1 MRKLLSLVT
10 VGIAVFAAPQAVADP
25 GPPANMVLLPTG
37 DEVVIRTAP
46 DGRELTEVRPAA
58 TKGVAATLVH
68 LRLGG
73 KAFEVPATA
82 LPYLGRGLSLA
93 DFDIHAP
100 SKVADADAAR
110 EFGKKLAKQYAE
122 DRARGSFGGQGLFA
136 GKAPKRVE
144 VKSAMRTVSLDAQ
157 GPDGKPANEGVAF
170 LYNVDNADLLDFDE
184 QVNYFDG
191 GTAKFS
197 VPDGHYS
204 ALGLFV
210 STDADGNVTGV
221 RFVSQPEF
229 AVNADTTVRVDATR
243 ATSKVDWVTPR
254 PSLLAENGFYFRR
267 AAKAGT
273 SQVVDV
279 SAGPAPIWA
288 APSAR
293 PVRVGELQTYPHTRL
308 ISAPAPGVP
317 YEYQLQKAAI
327 GVIPQ
332 QRYVV
337 KASDL
342 ATVNAGYYSE
352 FGLTGIRQR
361 AGMYS
366 FQESGG
372 GGSHPIMLPRKQT
385 EYVSTGT
392 DLGWFGGL
400 AKYSMTGAGG
410 FQAWY
415 GGQYESW
422 HHYQAGQT
430 LTEDWNKFPLHPAGA
445 FSLVDDGSN
454 RTVAPVT
461 RDGDLL
467 RLGLTPFSDNQPG
480 HTGMGFYGEPRDGIG
495 GSYRLT
501 QDGTTI
507 VEGNAARGVDL
518 KFEQLLDPKP
528 STLKLTLDAY
538 RYGPN
543 YALSTETSTEWT
555 WPSKHVDGATL
566 PGSLVCFASKGQPP
580 NRACA
585 AEPLLTLGYAVGGL
599 GVDGRVPNGPQSVEL
614 TVGHLQS
621 AAASP
626 ITGATVQFSL
636 DDGVSWQDA
645 TTTARGD
652 GKFTA
657 AFAASFPGFNGGH
670 VSLKVT
676 AADAAG
682 AAIGETVTRAYKVQA

>member
-1 MRKLLSLVT
+1 MRKLLSLLT
-10 VGIAVFAAPQAVADP
+10 VGIAVVAASTAIADP
-25 GPPANMVLLPTG
+25 GEASDTVLLPTG
-37 DEVVIRTAP
+37 DEVVLRTAP
-46 DGRELTEVRPAA
+46 DGRELVEVRPAA
-58 TKGVAATLVH
+58 AKGVAATLVH

-73 KAFEVPATA
+73 RAFEVPATA
-82 LPYLGRGLSLA
+82 LPYLGRGLNLA
-93 DFDIHAP
+93 DFDIHARP
-100 SKVADADAAR
+100 KVTDGQAAK
-110 EFGKKLAKQYAE
+110 EFGKALAKQYAE

-136 GKAPKRVE
+136 GKAPKRVA
-144 VKSAMRTVSLDAQ
+144 VRSPMRTVSLDAQ

-170 LYNVDNADLLDFDE
+170 LYNVDNAGLLDFDE
-184 QVNYFDG
+184 QVNYFEG

-197 VPDGHYS
+197 APDGHYS
-204 ALGLFV
+204 ALGLFI
-210 STDADGNVTGV
+210 STDADNNVTGV
-221 RFVSQPEF
+221 RFVSHPEF
-229 AVNADTTVRVDATR
+229 AVDADTTVRVDAPR

-254 PSLLAENGFYFRR
+254 PSLLADNGFYLRR
-267 AAKAGT
+267 AAKVGT

-279 SAGPAPIWA
+279 SAGPAPIWV

-337 KASDL
+337 KASEL
-342 ATVNAGYYSE
+342 ATVNAAYYSE

-366 FQESGG
+366 FQESGS
-372 GGSHPIMLPRKQT
+372 GGSHPITLPRKQT

-400 AKYSMTGAGG
+400 AKYSVTGAGG
-410 FQAWY
+410 FEAWY
-415 GGQYESW
+415 GGQRESW
-422 HHYQAGQT
+422 HHYRAGQT

-445 FSLVDDGSN
+445 FSLVDDSSN
-454 RTVAPVT
+454 FTVAPVT

-467 RLGLTPFSDNQPG
+467 RLALTPFSDNQPG
-480 HTGMGFYGEPRDGIG
+480 HTGMGFHGESRDGIG

-501 QDGTTI
+501 RDGTTI
-507 VEGNAARGVDL
+507 VEGNAARGSDL
-518 KFEQLLDPKP
+518 RLEQNLDPTP
-528 STLKLTLDAY
+528 STLKFELDAY
-538 RYGPN
+538 RFGPN
-543 YALSTETSTEWT
+543 YALSTETRTEWT
-555 WPSKHVDGATL
+555 WPSKHVEGATL
-566 PGSLVCFASKGQPP
+566 PGSLVCTFPKGQPP
-580 NRACA
+580 SRACA

-599 GVDGRVPNGPQSVEL
+599 GVGGRAQNGPQSLEL

-636 DDGVSWQDA
+636 DDGATWQDA

-652 GKFTA
+652 GRFTA
-657 AFAASFPGFNGGH
+657 AFAASFPGFDGGY
-670 VSLKVT
+670 VSLKVI
-676 AADAAG
+676 ASDAAG
-682 AAIGETVTRAYKVQA
+682 AAIAETITRAYKVLS

>member
-1 MRKLLSLVT
+1 MRKLLSLLT
-10 VGIAVFAAPQAVADP
+10 VGIAVLAVPPALADP
-25 GPPANMVLLPTG
+25 GLPTDTVLLPTG
-37 DEVVIRTAP
+37 DEVVIRVAP
-46 DGRELTEVRPAA
+46 DGREVTEVRPAM

-73 KAFEVPATA
+73 RTFEVPATA
-82 LPYLGRGLSLA
+82 LPYLGRGLELA
-93 DFDIHAP
+93 DFDIHAKP
-100 SKVADADAAR
+100 KTTDTKAAK
-110 EFGKKLAKQYAE
+110 EFGKALAKQYAE
-122 DRARGSFGGQGLFA
+122 DRARGGFGGQGLFA
-136 GKAPKRVE
+136 GKAPKRVA
-144 VKSAMRTVSLDAQ
+144 VKSPMRTVSLDAL

-197 VPDGHYS
+197 APDGRYS

-210 STDADGNVTGV
+210 STDAEDNVTGA

-229 AVNADTTVRVDATR
+229 AVGVDTTVRVDATR

-254 PSLLAENGFYFRR
+254 ASLLADNGFYFRR
-267 AAKAGT
+267 AATVGT
-273 SQVVDV
+273 AQVVDV
-279 SAGPAPIWA
+279 SAGPAPIWV
-288 APSAR
+288 APSTR
-293 PVRVGELQTYPHTRL
+293 PVRVGALQTYPHTRL

-317 YEYQLQKAAI
+317 YEYQLQKAAT

-337 KASDL
+337 KASEL
-342 ATVNAGYYSE
+342 ATVNASYYSE

-366 FQESGG
+366 FQESGS
-372 GGSHPIMLPRKQT
+372 GGSHPITLPRKQT

-400 AKYSMTGAGG
+400 AKYSQTGAGG

-422 HHYQAGQT
+422 HRYLAGQT

-445 FSLVDDGSN
+445 FSLVDDKSN
-454 RTVAPVT
+454 FTVAPVT

-467 RLGLTPFSDNQPG
+467 RLELTPFSDNQPG

-501 QDGTTI
+501 QDDTTL
-507 VEGNAARGVDL
+507 VEGYAGGGVDL
-518 KFEQLLDPKP
+518 RFEQALDPKP
-528 STLKLTLDAY
+528 STLKLALDAY

-543 YALSTETSTEWT
+543 YALSTDTRTEWT
-555 WPSKHVDGATL
+555 WPSKHVEGATL
-566 PGSLVCFASKGQPP
+566 PGSLVCTSPKGQPA

-585 AEPLLTLGYAVGGL
+585 AEPLLTLNYAVGGL
-599 GVDGRVPNGPQSVEL
+599 GVDGRVPNGAQSVGL

-621 AAASP
+621 AATSP

-636 DDGVSWQDA
+636 DDGANWQDA
-645 TTTARGD
+645 TVTANGD

-657 AFAASFPGFNGGH
+657 AFAASFPGFNGGY

-676 AADAAG
+676 AADSAG
-682 AAIGETVTRAYKVQA
+682 GAISETVTRAYKVLS